1 MEVSWFNLAAC
12 IPASAVFSE
21 IDVNPL
27 LQGLD
32 PVAANQVIATAQALE
47 MNRPDQA
54 AGQLAPVLA
63 AHPDHPEVLRLHASL
78 LSLRGEHR
86 SALHQMHRALKQRPH
101 EALYHN
107 AYAIFLADAGELDQS
122 IDVLR
127 HACKLQPGFVMAW
140 YNLGLFLTRSARFD
154 EARHALRHAVTLAPD
169 YAAARAQLADLLR
182 MDNFRD
188 EAIAEYRKLLA
199 EQPWS
204 GMAWWGLAEIKTLR
218 LGTDDSDAIRR
229 ALAHPRATDG
239 DRVAMGFALAKA
251 LDDQGRYAES
261 MQALATA
268 NEIARRHR
276 TWNAQGFTT
285 TMESIKTATCT
296 TDAGQDLGSEVI
308 FIVGMPRSGSTLI
321 EQILASHSKVEGAA
335 ELPDLPLLIAEQS
348 KQRKKSYPGWLAEM
362 SAEDWRQ
369 LGQRYLERTAR
380 WRKNRPIFTDKLPN
394 NWMHI
399 GMIRAMLPGARI
411 IISRRDALET
421 CFSCY
426 RQYFPGNDYT
436 RSFPDLAA
444 YWHSFDAASSYW
456 AQKEP
461 VHVYQHIYED
471 LLKDPET
478 QIRQLLTFCDLP
490 FEEACLRFNETQR
503 IIGTPSAM
511 QVREPLRTGTA
522 RSPRY
527 GELLNP
533 LRQALDLPLIDKQS
547 LHVQG

>member
-1 MEVSWFNLAAC
+1 
-12 IPASAVFSE
+12 
-21 IDVNPL
+21 VNPL

-32 PVAANQVIATAQALE
+32 PVAMNQVIATGQALE

-54 AGQLAPVLA
+54 AHQLAPVLA
-63 AHPDHPEVLRLHASL
+63 THPDHPEVLRLYASL
-78 LSLRGEHR
+78 LSMRGEHR
-86 SALHQMHRALKQRPH
+86 SALRHMHRALEQRPQ

-107 AYAIFLADAGELDQS
+107 AYAIFLAEAGELDQA
-122 IDVLR
+122 IDFLR
-127 HACKLQPGFVMAW
+127 HACQLQPGFVMAW

-154 EARHALRHAVTLAPD
+154 EARQTLRQAVTLAPD

-199 EQPWS
+199 DQPWT
-204 GMAWWGLAEIKTLR
+204 GMAWWGLAEIKTLH
-218 LGTDDSDAIRR
+218 LGAEDSNAIQR

-239 DRVAMGFALAKA
+239 DRIPMGFALAKA

-268 NEIARRHR
+268 NDIARRHR
-276 TWNAQGFTT
+276 TWNARGFTAT
-285 TMESIKTATCT
+285 IESIRVATCT
-296 TDAGQDLGSEVI
+296 ASAGQDLGKEVI

-348 KQRKKSYPGWLAEM
+348 NQRKKPYPQWLAEM
-362 SAEDWRQ
+362 NANDWRQ
-369 LGQRYLERTAR
+369 LGQRYLDRTAR
-380 WRKNRPIFTDKLPN
+380 WRKSRPIFTDKLPN

-411 IISRRDALET
+411 VISRRDALET

-436 RSFPDLAA
+436 RSFSDLAG
-444 YWHSFDAASSYW
+444 YWRSFDAAASYW

-461 VHVYQHIYED
+461 GHVYQHVYED
-471 LLKDPET
+471 LIRDPDT
-478 QIRQLLTFCDLP
+478 QIRKLLAFCNLP
-490 FEEACLRFNETQR
+490 FEEACLRFNETKR
-503 IIGTPSAM
+503 SVSTPSAM
-511 QVREPLRTGTA
+511 QVRQPLRTDTA
-522 RSPRY
+522 RAPRY
-527 GELLNP
+527 DALLNP
-533 LRQALDLPLIDKQS
+533 LRQALGLPLDE
-547 LHVQG
+547 

>member
-1 MEVSWFNLAAC
+1 MSPRHGGIFVLIIRFH
-12 IPASAVFSE
+12 ASAARSE
-21 IDVNPL
+21 ANLNPL

-32 PVAANQVIATAQALE
+32 PATGNRVMAAAQALE

-54 AGQLAPVLA
+54 AAQLAPVLSS
-63 AHPDHPEVLRLHASL
+63 HPDHPEVLRLHASL
-78 LSLRGEHR
+78 LSMRGEHR
-86 SALHQMHRALKQRPH
+86 AALREMHRALEQRPH

-107 AYAIFLADAGELDQS
+107 AFALFLAEVGELDQA
-122 IDVLR
+122 IDGLR
-127 HACKLQPGFVMAW
+127 RACELQPGFVMAW

-154 EARHALRHAVTLAPD
+154 EARDALRRAVKLAPN

-199 EQPWS
+199 EQPWA

-218 LGTDDSDAIRR
+218 LDTGDSDAIQR
-229 ALAHPRATDG
+229 ALAHPHAGDG

-251 LDDQGRYAES
+251 LDDQGRYAEA
-261 MQALATA
+261 MRALAAA
-268 NEIARRHR
+268 NDIARRHR
-276 TWNAQGFTT
+276 TWNAPAFEATIA
-285 TMESIKTATCT
+285 SINAATCT
-296 TDAGQDLGSEVI
+296 ASAAQNQGSEVI

-321 EQILASHSKVEGAA
+321 EQILATHSSVEGAA
-335 ELPDLPLLIAEQS
+335 ELTDLPLVIAEES
-348 KQRKKSYPGWLAEM
+348 NRRKKPYPKWLADM
-362 SAEDWRQ
+362 GAEDWRQ

-380 WRKNRPIFTDKLPN
+380 WRKHRPIFTDKLPN

-399 GMIRAMLPGARI
+399 GMIRAMLPGARMV
-411 IISRRDALET
+411 ISRRDALET

-436 RSFPDLAA
+436 RSFSDLAS
-444 YWHSFDAASSYW
+444 YWRSFDAAARYW

-461 VHVYQHIYED
+461 EHVYEHAYEA
-471 LLKDPET
+471 LLKDPEHH
-478 QIRQLLTFCDLP
+478 IRELLQFCGLP

-503 IIGTPSAM
+503 AVGTPSAM
-511 QVREPLRTGTA
+511 QVRQPLRTDTA
-522 RSPRY
+522 RAPRY

-533 LRQALDLPLIDKQS
+533 LREALNLS
-547 LHVQG
+547 LEPK

>member
-1 MEVSWFNLAAC
+1 M
-12 IPASAVFSE
+12 
-21 IDVNPL
+21 NPL

-32 PVAANQVIATAQALE
+32 PVTANRVIAAAQALE

-54 AGQLAPVLA
+54 AFQLTPVLA
-63 AHPDHPEVLRLHASL
+63 THPDHPEVLRLHASL
-78 LSLRGEHR
+78 LSLRGEHH
-86 SALHQMHRALKQRPH
+86 SALRHMHRALEQRPQ

-107 AYAIFLADAGELDQS
+107 AYALFLAEAGELDQA
-122 IDVLR
+122 IDHLR
-127 HACKLQPGFVMAW
+127 HACELQPGFVMAW

-154 EARHALRHAVTLAPD
+154 DARQALRRAVTLAPD

-199 EQPWS
+199 AQPWA

-218 LGTDDSDAIRR
+218 LGTDESDAIRR
-229 ALAHPRATDG
+229 ALAHPRASDG

-251 LDDQGRYAES
+251 FDDQSRYAES

-276 TWNAQGFTT
+276 TWNAPGFATT
-285 TMESIKTATCT
+285 IESIRAATCT

-321 EQILASHSKVEGAA
+321 EQILASHSQVEGAA
-335 ELPDLPLLIAEQS
+335 ELTDLPLLIAEQS
-348 KQRKKSYPGWLAEM
+348 KQRQKSYPGWLAEM
-362 SAEDWRQ
+362 GTDDWRQ

-380 WRKNRPIFTDKLPN
+380 WRKSRPIFTDKLPN

-399 GMIRAMLPGARI
+399 GMIRAMLPGAHI
-411 IISRRDALET
+411 VISRRDAIET

-436 RSFPDLAA
+436 RSFPDLAS
-444 YWHSFDAASSYW
+444 YWRSFDTAATYW

-461 VHVYQHIYED
+461 THVHPHVYED

-478 QIRQLLTFCDLP
+478 HIRQLLTFCNLP
-490 FEEACLRFNETQR
+490 FEEACLRFHETQR
-503 IIGTPSAM
+503 AVGTPSAM
-511 QVREPLRTGTA
+511 QVREPLRADTA
-522 RSPRY
+522 RAPRY
-527 GELLNP
+527 GDLLNP
-533 LRQALDLPLIDKQS
+533 LRQALGLPLVDAAS
-547 LHVQG
+547 V